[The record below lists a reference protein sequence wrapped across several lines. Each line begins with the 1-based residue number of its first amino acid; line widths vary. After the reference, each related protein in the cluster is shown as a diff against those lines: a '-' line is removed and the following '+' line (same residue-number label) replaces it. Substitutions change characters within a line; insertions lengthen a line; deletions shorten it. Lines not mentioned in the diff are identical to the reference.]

1 MSFVSKNVTDP
12 TFLNAALE
20 GLELQKQRIE
30 EQIQMV
36 RSMLGKPA
44 GRIAKAGAV
53 AKTVES
59 SVSLSSPAA
68 PKTKRKRVLSP
79 AARKRI
85 AEAQKK
91 RWAEFRKKK

>member
-1 MSFVSKNVTDP
+1 MPLIPKSVTDP

-30 EQIQMV
+30 EQITYV
-36 RSMLGKPA
+36 RSLLGKSGGRATTKKGNAAA
-44 GRIAKAGAV
+44 GDSAG
-53 AKTVES
+53 
-59 SVSLSSPAA
+59 LAA
-68 PKTKRKRVLSP
+68 PATKTRKKRVLSP

-91 RWAEFRKKK
+91 RWAEFRKEK

>member
-1 MSFVSKNVTDP
+1 MPLVPKSVTDP

-30 EQIQMV
+30 EQIAYV
-36 RSMLGKPA
+36 RSLLGKSGGRATTRKNSAAA
-44 GRIAKAGAV
+44 GDIAGLV
-53 AKTVES
+53 
-59 SVSLSSPAA
+59 AA
-68 PKTKRKRVLSP
+68 PATKTRKKRVLSP

-91 RWAEFRKKK
+91 RWAEFRKEK